1 MPNFGNVSFR
11 RTVRQKVLLLLKCS
25 FRHVVIC
32 AKMILLWKIF
42 ALQSGDRVTIEEK
55 YVVEHKKLWGK
66 RLICDVLGIFAKNS

>member
-42 ALQSGDRVTIEEK
+42 ALYSGDRVTIEENM
-55 YVVEHKKLWGK
+55 L
-66 RLICDVLGIFAKNS
+66 